1 MVSGPSIGTV
11 DVDLFQLAYFPVG
24 RANLEYVGL
33 VPIGAM
39 TGGERYLLLADLVLC
54 GLLVFF
60 LFDLRLSLAL
70 QDAESF
76 VTPQTALTLGVLAAL
91 ALDYIHLL
99 FLGRSTEEV
108 LKNELLD

>member
-1 MVSGPSIGTV
+1 
-11 DVDLFQLAYFPVG
+11 
-24 RANLEYVGL
+24 
-33 VPIGAM
+33 M

-76 VTPQTALTLGVLAAL
+76 VTPQTALTFGVLAAL
-91 ALDYIHLL
+91 ALHYIHLL
-99 FLGRSTEEV
+99 FLGRSTDEV